1 MSEVTFTTKEES
13 PLNNLV
19 KSHKI
24 KDFGDSW

>member
-24 KDFGDSW
+24 KVFGDS